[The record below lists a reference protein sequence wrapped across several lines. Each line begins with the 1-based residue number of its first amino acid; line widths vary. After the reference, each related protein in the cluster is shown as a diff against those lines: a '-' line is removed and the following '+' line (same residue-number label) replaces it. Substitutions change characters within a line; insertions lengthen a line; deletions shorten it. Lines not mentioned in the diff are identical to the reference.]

1 MDQIMKIH
9 ILGIAGTMTA
19 SLAAALKKEGHL
31 VTGSDQEK
39 IYPPV
44 STILKKADIK
54 INSSKIDSTVDL
66 AIIGSSFSNF
76 QKTKEEFDQIKK
88 LNIKYISASEFIGQ
102 NLGKEDSIL
111 IAGTYGKTTISSLVS
126 WIFDQAN
133 LNPNYMFGGK
143 ALNHFPSVNI
153 SSSNWSII
161 EADESIHGL
170 DTQAKFLYYPV
181 KFLLL
186 TSADWEHKDSYPTEI
201 ENFNAFKKLILN
213 VPINGILFINS
224 QGYQT
229 KELSLYSKSKII
241 TYNSPTSDYFIKNI
255 TIRKNYSI
263 LDIKTP
269 RNIIQVKTKL
279 IGQFNFENILAAITI
294 TDSLNIPQT
303 KIKQAIFK
311 FKGINRRIEKIYN
324 HKNIIIF
331 DDFAQSSSRIK
342 STIAAIKFHYPKN
355 NIKVL
360 YQPHASFVQ
369 YKESLKEFKNI
380 FDSVS
385 EVVLSKLSFNN
396 KVEKN
401 NRVTAKDFKEVI
413 GDKLTYLPIDE
424 DICSFYKKNLK
435 SGDILINM
443 SSGGFS
449 GNKIIKSII
458 NSLK

>member
-1 MDQIMKIH
+1 MKIH

-19 SLAAALKKEGHL
+19 SLAIALKKEGHL
-31 VTGSDQEK
+31 ITGSDQEK

-44 STILKKADIK
+44 STILKKANIE
-54 INSSKIDSTVDL
+54 INSSKIDSTIDL

-88 LNIKYISASEFIGQ
+88 LNIKYISASEFIAQ
-102 NLGKEDSIL
+102 NLIKENSIL

-126 WIFDQAN
+126 WIFSKSN

-143 ALNHFPSVNI
+143 TINHFPAVNI

-186 TSADWEHKDSYPTEI
+186 TSADWEHKDSYSTEI
-201 ENFNAFKKLILN
+201 ENFNAFKKLVLN
-213 VPINGILFINS
+213 IPANGILFINS

-241 TYNSPTSDYFIKNI
+241 TYNSTTSDYFIKNI
-255 TIRKNYSI
+255 KIKKNYSI
-263 LDIKTP
+263 LNVKTP
-269 RNIIQVKTKL
+269 RNIIQIKTKL

-294 TDSLNIPQT
+294 TDSLDISQT
-303 KIKQAIFK
+303 KIKQAISK
-311 FKGINRRIEKIYN
+311 FKGVNRRIEKIYDN
-324 HKNIIIF
+324 KDIIII
-331 DDFAQSSSRIK
+331 DDFAQSANRIGSTIEAIK
-342 STIAAIKFHYPKN
+342 SHFPKK

-360 YQPHASFVQ
+360 YQPHASFIQ
-369 YKESLKEFKNI
+369 HKESLKDFKNI

-385 EVVLSKLSFNN
+385 EVVLSKLNFNN
-396 KVEKN
+396 KIKKN
-401 NRVTAKDFKEVI
+401 NRVTAKDFKEII
-413 GDKLTYLPIDE
+413 GDKLNYIPVDK

-435 SGDILINM
+435 RGDILINM
-443 SSGGFS
+443 SSGGFN

>member
-1 MDQIMKIH
+1 MKIH

-19 SLAAALKKEGHL
+19 PLAVTLKKEGHI
-31 VTGSDQEK
+31 VTGSDQKK
-39 IYPPV
+39 IYPPI

-54 INSSKIDSTVDL
+54 INSSKIDSNIDL
-66 AIIGSSFSNF
+66 AIIGSSFSSF
-76 QKTKEEFDQIKK
+76 KKTKEEFNQIKK
-88 LNIKYISASEFIGQ
+88 LKIKYISASEFITQ
-102 NLGKEDSIL
+102 NLGKENSIL

-143 ALNHFPSVNI
+143 SLNHFSSVNI
-153 SSSNWSII
+153 SPSNWSII

-186 TSADWEHKDSYPTEI
+186 TSADWEHKDSYSTEI
-201 ENFNAFKKLILN
+201 ENFNAFKKLILK
-213 VPINGILFINS
+213 VPKDGILFINS
-224 QGYQT
+224 KGYQT

-241 TYNSPTSDYFIKNI
+241 TYNSPTSDYFIKDI
-255 TIRKNYSI
+255 KIKKNYTV
-263 LDIKTP
+263 LFCQTP
-269 RNIIQVKTKL
+269 KNIIEIKTKL

-294 TDSLNIPQT
+294 SDSLNIPQT

-311 FKGINRRIEKIYN
+311 FKGISRRIEKIYD
-324 HKNIIIF
+324 HKNIMIF
-331 DDFAQSSSRIK
+331 DDFAQSPNRIK
-342 STIAAIKFHYPKN
+342 STIEAIKLHFPKN
-355 NIKVL
+355 KIKVL
-360 YQPHASFVQ
+360 YQPHASFIQ
-369 YKESLKEFKNI
+369 HQESLKEFKNV

-396 KVEKN
+396 KIEKN
-401 NRVTAKDFKEVI
+401 NRITAKNFKEVI
-413 GDKLTYLPIDE
+413 GNKLTYLPIDE
-424 DICSFYKKNLK
+424 DICSFYQKNLTK
-435 SGDILINM
+435 GDILINM
-443 SSGGFS
+443 SSGGLS